1 MVSTKELRGIFDD
14 MKSEVTKR
22 AAHAVGES
30 NKRAARVISETNIGR
45 RSGPPGLLI
54 LGLGL
59 VLGAAIGMVAAI
71 LSSPYSGTQAR
82 AKITERVE
90 KMRRQHESA
99 ETNGSSVAAPMGTY
113 ESQGS

>member
-14 MKSEVTKR
+14 MKSEATKR
-22 AAHAVGES
+22 AAHA
-30 NKRAARVISETNIGR
+30 ISDQKIIR

-59 VLGAAIGMVAAI
+59 VVGAAIGLIAAI
-71 LSSPYSGTQAR
+71 CVSPYSGEQAR

-90 KMRRQHESA
+90 KMRTQHEMA
-99 ETNGSSVAAPMGTY
+99 ETNGASVV
-113 ESQGS
+113 